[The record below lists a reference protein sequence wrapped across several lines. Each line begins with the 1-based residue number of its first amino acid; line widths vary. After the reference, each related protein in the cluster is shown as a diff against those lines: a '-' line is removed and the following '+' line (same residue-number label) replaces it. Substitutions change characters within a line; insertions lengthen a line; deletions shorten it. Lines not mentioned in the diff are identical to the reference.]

1 MDLLH
6 SEIELHGIITDAL
19 GGPRRDSPTRT
30 PGGSRKPDTPGTPK
44 TPGTPGTPGSLG
56 SDRDTVDA
64 AAYIREMMAAEE
76 AAKKKKNLANCFRK
90 VREAYVRVRK
100 FLRRRDMHY
109 GDDKMLF
116 NDWSFAKKVKQ
127 FKPQPDR
134 RALRHLE
141 HYDVGAEV
149 ESFEHMPTWYPAVVV
164 KYNANGSYVLR
175 FDNGEVADAVD
186 PAHIRFRVA
195 PPISGLQQFVC
206 ASLLVVFAVWPAW
219 IALYLAE
226 RGFRA
231 SGPGVLVVPLLL
243 FALLMMVAIALQMF
257 LLFLRGGQEAGCNL
271 FCKISSFYMLAPFL
285 LFVFVC
291 VCLAGDEGFGAL
303 IPLALFLG
311 ALVTVAATV
320 KPLYRYLFTAATMPL
335 LLFAALLAEWSTQD
349 GRGYLHG
356 RAGVLRGRLYFIFLP
371 LFGCY
376 AMAWWLLNNLPY
388 IWDANFAAPD
398 AVDDAKKPHNI
409 HQKRFSRLFKRDS
422 QDYGKS
428 ADGQVIF
435 GAARGRTIFM
445 PH

>member
-1 MDLLH
+1 
-6 SEIELHGIITDAL
+6 
-19 GGPRRDSPTRT
+19 
-30 PGGSRKPDTPGTPK
+30 
-44 TPGTPGTPGSLG
+44 
-56 SDRDTVDA
+56 
-64 AAYIREMMAAEE
+64 MMAAEE

-90 VREAYVRVRK
+90 VKEAYVKVRK
-100 FLRRRDMHY
+100 FLRRKDMHY

-243 FALLMMVAIALQMF
+243 FALLMMVAIRAA
-257 LLFLRGGQEAGCNL
+257 QE
-271 FCKISSFYMLAPFL
+271 S
-285 LFVFVC
+285 
-291 VCLAGDEGFGAL
+291 E
-303 IPLALFLG
+303 IPNFKGSYLG
-311 ALVTVAATV
+311 RFPLVLTDFWT
-320 KPLYRYLFTAATMPL
+320 
-335 LLFAALLAEWSTQD
+335 SD
-349 GRGYLHG
+349 
-356 RAGVLRGRLYFIFLP
+356 RLSERSRSV
-371 LFGCY
+371 
-376 AMAWWLLNNLPY
+376 
-388 IWDANFAAPD
+388 DA
-398 AVDDAKKPHNI
+398 
-409 HQKRFSRLFKRDS
+409 FSGTR
-422 QDYGKS
+422 
-428 ADGQVIF
+428 
-435 GAARGRTIFM
+435 ARGTLTLKRR
-445 PH
+445 